1 MVADEEEIAIIKE
14 TPDKNLLDKSQNK
27 PKKLPKWHNQ
37 QELILKKWSEIGS
50 SYRYLHD
57 KSFSKYNTQNLRFA
71 LPVIII
77 STITGTANFAQKS
90 FPDAWAAYVPLGI
103 GFLNLTAGLITT
115 VAQFLRVSEL
125 LEGHR
130 AASIAYSKFSRNI
143 SVELSLPIEQR
154 TSDGYDFIVSCRLEL
169 DRLIEQ
175 SPNIP
180 TAIVKLFANRFK
192 NAEFFKPDILDIRPV
207 AIYKN
212 NVEMELHERNRI
224 ICEERNR
231 RDIILHDEE
240 TRRAKLMT
248 VMQNERAQQDADLL
262 KKIERMKQD
271 KRDTIGIST
280 VEDNLDK
287 LLTKL
292 KNTNLPSIGTSF
304 DSQSKLSVII
314 NDLVNPISSKVAAH
328 NTIEE
333 SLSISSDGD
342 IPIINSTGTSKH
354 HDEIILEIDEN
365 DITNNITDAPDNII
379 NKSDN
384 VVDTTDNITDTTDNI
399 INKSDNVVD
408 TTTTSGKSNDIVY
421 GSIEEPVT
429 LTEGEKAL
437 LKKQKIQN
445 KFYYIDTVNK
455 NVFNT
460 KYSFVGTLM
469 DNNTIKFK

>member
-1 MVADEEEIAIIKE
+1 MVSDEEEIAIIKE

-154 TSDGYDFIVSCRLEL
+154 TSDGYDFIVSSRLEL

-180 TAIVKLFANRFK
+180 NTIVRLFANRFK
-192 NAEFFKPDILDIRPV
+192 DSSFFKPDILDIRPV
-207 AIYKN
+207 DIYKN
-212 NVEMELHERNRI
+212 NIELELYERNRI
-224 ICEERNR
+224 IAEEKTR
-231 RDIILHDEE
+231 RDSILKDEE
-240 TRRAKLMT
+240 LRRAALLKDI
-248 VMQNERAQQDADLL
+248 QNEHIRQDADLL
-262 KKIERMKQD
+262 KKIELIKQN
-271 KRDTIGIST
+271 KRDKIGIST

-292 KNTNLPSIGTSF
+292 KNTNLPSIDTSQ
-304 DSQSKLSVII
+304 DTRSKLSVII
-314 NDLVNPISSKVAAH
+314 NDLVNPISSKEDVHSA
-328 NTIEE
+328 IEE
-333 SLSISSDGD
+333 SLSVSSDDSGVND
-342 IPIINSTGTSKH
+342 SKNTLRQ
-354 HDEIILEIDEN
+354 DNDIILAVSEECSVS
-365 DITNNITDAPDNII
+365 TNTDSAQNV
-379 NKSDN
+379 SDKK
-384 VVDTTDNITDTTDNI
+384 TI
-399 INKSDNVVD
+399 
-408 TTTTSGKSNDIVY
+408 
-421 GSIEEPVT
+421 T

>member
-1 MVADEEEIAIIKE
+1 MVSDEEEIAIIKE

-27 PKKLPKWHNQ
+27 PKKLAKWHNQ

-71 LPVIII
+71 MPVIII

-154 TSDGYDFIVSCRLEL
+154 TSDGYDFIVSSRLEL

-180 TAIVKLFANRFK
+180 NTIVRLFANRFK
-192 NAEFFKPDILDIRPV
+192 DSSFFKPDILDIRPV
-207 AIYKN
+207 DIYKN
-212 NVEMELHERNRI
+212 NIELELYERNRI
-224 ICEERNR
+224 IAEEKTR
-231 RDIILHDEE
+231 RDSILKDEE
-240 TRRAKLMT
+240 LRRAALLKDI
-248 VMQNERAQQDADLL
+248 QNEHIRQDADLL
-262 KKIERMKQD
+262 KKIELIKQN
-271 KRDTIGIST
+271 KRDKIGIST

-292 KNTNLPSIGTSF
+292 KNTNLPSIDTSQ
-304 DSQSKLSVII
+304 DTRSKLSVII
-314 NDLVNPISSKVAAH
+314 NDLVNPISSKEDVHSA
-328 NTIEE
+328 IEE
-333 SLSISSDGD
+333 SLSVSSDDSGVND
-342 IPIINSTGTSKH
+342 SKNTLRQ
-354 HDEIILEIDEN
+354 DNDIILAVSEECSVS
-365 DITNNITDAPDNII
+365 TNTDSAQNV
-379 NKSDN
+379 SDKK
-384 VVDTTDNITDTTDNI
+384 TI
-399 INKSDNVVD
+399 
-408 TTTTSGKSNDIVY
+408 
-421 GSIEEPVT
+421 T

>member
-1 MVADEEEIAIIKE
+1 MASDEKSTAVIKDPPN
-14 TPDKNLLDKSQNK
+14 TTSLDKPPIK

-90 FPDAWAAYVPLGI
+90 FPDSWATYVPLGI

-115 VAQFLRVSEL
+115 IAQFLRVSEL

-180 TAIVKLFANRFK
+180 NTIVKLFASKFK
-192 NAEFFKPDILDIRPV
+192 DSAFFKPDILDIRPV
-207 AIYKN
+207 DIYKN
-212 NVEMELHERNRI
+212 NIEREIYERNRI
-224 ICEERNR
+224 LNEEKTI
-231 RDIILHDEE
+231 RDNILKDEE
-240 TRRAKLMT
+240 LRRATLLKDI
-248 VMQNERAQQDADLL
+248 QNERTQQDADLL
-262 KKIERMKQD
+262 KNLELIKLH
-271 KRDTIGIST
+271 KREKIGISA

-292 KNTNLPSIGTSF
+292 KNTNLPSIDTSE
-304 DSQSKLSVII
+304 DTRSKLSVII
-314 NDLVNPISSKVAAH
+314 NDLINPISSKADVHSA
-328 NTIEE
+328 IEE
-333 SLSISSDGD
+333 SLSVSSDDNGVND
-342 IPIINSTGTSKH
+342 SKNTLH
-354 HDEIILEIDEN
+354 QDNDIILAVSEDCS
-365 DITNNITDAPDNII
+365 TYNNTESKQNI
-379 NKSDN
+379 S
-384 VVDTTDNITDTTDNI
+384 
-399 INKSDNVVD
+399 
-408 TTTTSGKSNDIVY
+408 
-421 GSIEEPVT
+421 EEKHIT

-445 KFYYIDTVNK
+445 KFYYIDTTNK

-460 KYSFVGTLM
+460 KYVLVGTLM
-469 DNNTIKFK
+469 DNNTIMFK